1 MEWRDAGIV
10 LRVRRHGEAHAVAS
24 LLTASHGRQSGL
36 VKGGGSRSRRA
47 QLEPGTIGV
56 ATWQAR
62 LEDQLGSLSFEP
74 LEATASD
81 LLSDPDRLLAL
92 SSACAM
98 LEATVT
104 ERSPVPDL
112 YDATLAL
119 LAALREGAPL
129 EVYVRWELTL
139 LSGLGFG
146 LDLTACAVSGG
157 TDGLEYVSPR
167 TGRAVSATAAGIYRD
182 RLLPL
187 PQFLRPG
194 QADAPADAAML
205 EQGMALTGYFLVR
218 HALLPTRSARSDLP
232 EARSLLLSRL
242 RVPR

>member
-56 ATWQAR
+56 AAWQAR

-104 ERSPVPDL
+104 ERMPVPDL

-129 EVYVRWELTL
+129 EVYVHWELTL

-167 TGRAVSATAAGIYRD
+167 TGRAVSAAAAGVYRD

-187 PQFLRPG
+187 PEFLRPG
-194 QADAPADAAML
+194 WGEASADTAML
-205 EQGMALTGYFLVR
+205 EQGMALTGYFLAR
-218 HALLPTRSARSDLP
+218 HALLPTRSDRSALP

>member
-36 VKGGGSRSRRA
+36 VKGGASRSRRA
-47 QLEPGTIGV
+47 QLEPGTIGM

-62 LEDQLGSLSFEP
+62 LEEQLGSLSFEP
-74 LEATASD
+74 LEATAPD
-81 LLSDPDRLLAL
+81 LLGDPDRLFAL

-98 LEATVT
+98 LEVTVT
-104 ERSPVPDL
+104 ERMPVPDL

-119 LAALREGAPL
+119 LAALRDGAPL

-146 LDLTACAVSGG
+146 LDLASCAVSGE
-157 TDGLEYVSPR
+157 TEDLLYVSPR
-167 TGRAVSATAAGIYRD
+167 TGRAVSAAAAGVYRD

-194 QADAPADAAML
+194 QQETRADAAML
-205 EQGMALTGYFLVR
+205 EQGMALTGYFLAR
-218 HALLPTRSARSDLP
+218 HALLPARQDRAELP

-242 RVPR
+242 RTPI